1 MRVYDLLCKGFQ
13 CPLIK
18 RRSNTANARWDSTLV
33 AIGGRGIHSLD
44 FKVVLAI
51 LSLLVMP
58 FLSFS
63 RENLN
68 NQYLKKVRNFADRLL
83 EVGTDQN
90 GGDPYYE
97 AKLGIGDLLRA
108 FLRLHLS
115 LNPEISL
122 NNTL

>member
-1 MRVYDLLCKGFQ
+1 MREH
-13 CPLIK
+13 
-18 RRSNTANARWDSTLV
+18 RWLK
-33 AIGGRGIHSLD
+33 
-44 FKVVLAI
+44 FKI
-51 LSLLVMP
+51 PLVM
-58 FLSFS
+58 FSQLLMSFNGFS
-63 RENLN
+63 PENSD

-90 GGDPYYE
+90 GVDPYYE
-97 AKLGIGDLLRA
+97 AKLGIGDLLGA

>member
-1 MRVYDLLCKGFQ
+1 MVKPVIR
-13 CPLIK
+13 
-18 RRSNTANARWDSTLV
+18 TANESWNSTWV
-33 AIGGRGIHSLD
+33 ASGGRGIYSLN

-58 FLSFS
+58 VLSFS
-63 RENLN
+63 REVSN
-68 NQYLKKVRNFADRLL
+68 NQYLKIVRNFADRLL

-97 AKLGIGDLLRA
+97 AKLGIGDLLGA

>member
-1 MRVYDLLCKGFQ
+1 MWQNSNTMREHRWLKHKT
-13 CPLIK
+13 PLIILTLLLA
-18 RRSNTANARWDSTLV
+18 SFYGFSWDESY
-33 AIGGRGIHSLD
+33 
-44 FKVVLAI
+44 
-51 LSLLVMP
+51 
-58 FLSFS
+58 
-63 RENLN
+63 
-68 NQYLKKVRNFADRLL
+68 NQYLKIVRNFADRLL

-97 AKLGIGDLLRA
+97 AKLGIGDLLGA